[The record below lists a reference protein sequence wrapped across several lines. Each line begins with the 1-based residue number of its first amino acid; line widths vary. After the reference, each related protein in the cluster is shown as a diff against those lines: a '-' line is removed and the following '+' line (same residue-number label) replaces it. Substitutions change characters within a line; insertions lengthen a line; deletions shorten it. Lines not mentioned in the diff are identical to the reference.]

1 MKISI
6 IGTGYVGL
14 VTGTCLADL
23 GNNVICLDINEQ
35 IIEDLTKG
43 KIPFYEPGLEDLIKT
58 NLDRGNISFTSSY
71 EDAISFAETI
81 FICVGTPEDDQGSAD
96 LSFIQDAVI
105 KISDYL
111 KDKDRHLTIF
121 LKSTVP
127 SGTCSSLQDK
137 FDELLENSQSKVV
150 VASNPEFL
158 KEGSAVADFMKPDRI
173 IVGTD
178 DINVSELA
186 KRLYRPVNWKSNRLK
201 IVSIEAAELIKYSAN
216 AFLATKISFINEI
229 AKLCDAVGADISEVR
244 KGVGLDP
251 RIGNHFLYSGLGFG
265 GSCFPKDVKA
275 LIKTFTKN
283 NIDTKIL
290 KAVLDVND
298 NQIDYF
304 INKIHSVYTPKEL
317 KQKTLCVWGLSFKP
331 ETDDIRESLSLKL
344 INSISGEV
352 KHINAYDPVA
362 MTRAKD
368 SLSNIDNI
376 TFSRDSTEALQ
387 GADALVITTEWREF
401 WNPDLESLEVL
412 KDKIIFDGRNI
423 LDKKLLEENK
433 FSYFGI
439 GR

>member
-14 VTGTCLADL
+14 VTGTCFADL
-23 GNNVICLDINEQ
+23 GNNVICLDTNES
-35 IIEDLTKG
+35 IIEGLSKA

-58 NLDRGNISFTSSY
+58 NLTRGNIRFTSSY

-81 FICVGTPEDDQGSAD
+81 FICVGTPEDDKGSAD
-96 LSFIQDAVI
+96 LSFIQDVVI
-105 KISDYL
+105 KISDHI
-111 KDKDRHLTIF
+111 KDKDRHLTVFI
-121 LKSTVP
+121 KSTVP
-127 SGTCSSLQDK
+127 SGTCSSVQDK
-137 FDELLENSQSKVV
+137 FDELLQHSQSKVV

-178 DINVSELA
+178 DSNVSKLA
-186 KRLYRPVNWKSNRLK
+186 ERLYRPVNWKSNRLK
-201 IVSIEAAELIKYSAN
+201 VVSVEAAEIIKYSAN

-229 AKLCDAVGADISEVR
+229 AKLCDAVGADIAEVR
-244 KGVGLDP
+244 TGVGLDP

-265 GSCFPKDVKA
+265 GSCFPKDVRA
-275 LIKTFTKN
+275 LINTFTEN
-283 NIDTKIL
+283 SIDTKIL
-290 KAVLDVND
+290 KAVIEVND
-298 NQIDYF
+298 NQLDYF
-304 INKIHSVYTPKEL
+304 ISKIYSIYTPKEL
-317 KQKTLCVWGLSFKP
+317 KKKTLCVWGLSFKP
-331 ETDDIRESLSLKL
+331 ETDDIRESLGLKF
-344 INSISGEV
+344 INSISRQV

-362 MTRAKD
+362 MTKAKE

-376 TFSRDSTEALQ
+376 TFSKDSTEALE

-401 WNPDLESLEVL
+401 WNPDLEYLKVL
-412 KDKIIFDGRNI
+412 KDQIIFDGRNI
-423 LDKKLLEENK
+423 LDKKLLEENE